1 MAAPWGA
8 SLRVPC
14 SAAAGRPHGRAAAGM
29 SAFVPLTSRHRV
41 LRNVPGE
48 LTVSVSA
55 EEGLVVGAAELV
67 STVAF
72 RKLLRV
78 NALSR
83 STGLTRLHFLQV
95 ELLHQG
101 KERRPCLK
109 RFR

>member
-1 MAAPWGA
+1 MN
-8 SLRVPC
+8 
-14 SAAAGRPHGRAAAGM
+14 
-29 SAFVPLTSRHRV
+29 AFVPLTSRDRV

-48 LTVSVSA
+48 LTVSA